1 MTPTSYT
8 TQAASTLLCGSECQ
22 ASLAARLE
30 AFGCRHLPH
39 QQACSHLLEDLPV
52 SSNSL
57 SMLPY
62 TIERDTRCLSS
73 ADKRLFR
80 WCDTPWKFCRVNAQN
95 FSERGNGMVV
105 PETMACCRERGND
118 PLGYISVCP
127 RCGGLVLMRQIEQ
140 AWHLGQCSGP

>member
-1 MTPTSYT
+1 MQIRGSSDGVTP
-8 TQAASTLLCGSECQ
+8 LG
-22 ASLAARLE
+22 
-30 AFGCRHLPH
+30 
-39 QQACSHLLEDLPV
+39 
-52 SSNSL
+52 NS
-57 SMLPY
+57 
-62 TIERDTRCLSS
+62 
-73 ADKRLFR
+73 
-80 WCDTPWKFCRVNAQN
+80 VNAQN